1 MLPPNPPTFSLLGN
15 VKTKKKDPR
24 NTFFLIKARNIYK
37 LFLEKLSF
45 VNPPVFWKI
54 APCRL
59 SFSLQ
64 KLRGYIW
71 FCISVCVC
79 VCGKYHS
86 YQLILLHSY
95 DYLKKISIKSKRA
108 DWQRQWPKWKL
119 TLNKRWKWSSC
130 RKLSLTR
137 SWNLGLIAES
147 TVD

>member
-1 MLPPNPPTFSLLGN
+1 MSFRKLKKKKNDKILVLPPNPPTFSLLGN

-64 KLRGYIW
+64 KLKGYI
-71 FCISVCVC
+71 
-79 VCGKYHS
+79 
-86 YQLILLHSY
+86 
-95 DYLKKISIKSKRA
+95 
-108 DWQRQWPKWKL
+108 
-119 TLNKRWKWSSC
+119 
-130 RKLSLTR
+130 
-137 SWNLGLIAES
+137 
-147 TVD
+147 